1 MNTFKVTPQ
10 ANLGQSRVQEPL
22 IPGPH
27 VSVWKW
33 KKKLIRRT
41 STCMDPENF
50 SWWRGCD
57 CYLNLPGGPR
67 HEAEHQSVSFNWKI
81 RNWYWYFSVESFYS
95 IIRSCLNSHYQ
106 LFCGS
111 TAKLIINNIIL
122 YFTESSCHTRHY
134 EVESTYTVFFYR
146 NTFVK
151 ASLVCNCDIVWIFPV
166 YFCHMH

>member
-1 MNTFKVTPQ
+1 M
-10 ANLGQSRVQEPL
+10 
-22 IPGPH
+22 
-27 VSVWKW
+27 
-33 KKKLIRRT
+33 KKKLIRMT
-41 STCMDPENF
+41 STCTDPENF

-57 CYLNLPGGPR
+57 CYLSLQGGPR
-67 HEAEHQSVSFNWKI
+67 HEVEHQSVSFNWKI
-81 RNWYWYFSVESFYS
+81 RNWYWYFSVERFYS

-122 YFTESSCHTRHY
+122 YFTESSCHTTLWSREHIY
-134 EVESTYTVFFYR
+134 CFFDR

>member
-1 MNTFKVTPQ
+1 MH
-10 ANLGQSRVQEPL
+10 GSRKYFMVM
-22 IPGPH
+22 G
-27 VSVWKW
+27 VWLLFEFTGGSEAW
-33 KKKLIRRT
+33 SGT
-41 STCMDPENF
+41 SKCI
-50 SWWRGCD
+50 
-57 CYLNLPGGPR
+57 
-67 HEAEHQSVSFNWKI
+67 SFNWKI

-111 TAKLIINNIIL
+111 TAKLINIIL
-122 YFTESSCHTRHY
+122 YLTESSCHTRHY

-146 NTFVK
+146 ITFVK